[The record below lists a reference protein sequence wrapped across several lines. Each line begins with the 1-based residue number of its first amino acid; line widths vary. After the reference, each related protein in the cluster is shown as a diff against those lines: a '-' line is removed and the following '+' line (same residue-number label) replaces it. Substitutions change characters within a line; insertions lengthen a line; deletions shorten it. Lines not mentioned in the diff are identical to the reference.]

1 MQEKKKSHPDFP
13 PKPNFVS
20 LHLPLP
26 TTRALIGYPQQRLA
40 CILYGLHSDCEKKK
54 KFLKTNKNIS
64 SENYLLCISLIY
76 LE

>member
-54 KFLKTNKNIS
+54 SFLKQIRTFPLKTTC
-64 SENYLLCISLIY
+64 YASL
-76 LE
+76 